1 MYHFLARQ
9 GNTEGNRKVN
19 WLGQSLGK
27 WSGGCF
33 LFISYYCLNNFQ
45 WTYTTFVTK
54 WNRTVNNSVKFC
66 KPCFKPLCGFLAII
80 LWNRLL
86 IFFVFGNNWIKYL
99 LILASPIKARPSF
112 PHSQSLPSGRFHKP
126 LILIS
131 QRKGRQNGSHNHRKL
146 IKLIT

>member
-9 GNTEGNRKVN
+9 GNTERNRKVN

-33 LFISYYCLNNFQ
+33 LFISYYCLNYFQ

-54 WNRTVNNSVKFC
+54 WKRTVNDNVKFC

-86 IFFVFGNNWIKYL
+86 IFLSLVITGLNIYWSWPHPLKQDPVFPPVSLSHQEDSISLLSLSFRGRADRMEATTTENW
-99 LILASPIKARPSF
+99 
-112 PHSQSLPSGRFHKP
+112 
-126 LILIS
+126 
-131 QRKGRQNGSHNHRKL
+131 
-146 IKLIT
+146 